1 MFIGTSH
8 TLIIAAALAIAA
20 SAAAEL
26 VAVEDNEI
34 RTVFVGHEAH
44 PPKPWPVSFGPYEFR
59 ADGTYFRQQDLASF
73 HGRYVIANGR
83 ICIGPSDGAPAN
95 ECYKVLR
102 DGSQYLLQ
110 DAAGRAGPFPVTLQP
125 ITEQNK

>member
-1 MFIGTSH
+1 MFARSRHI
-8 TLIIAAALAIAA
+8 LIVAAALVVAG
-20 SAAAEL
+20 SAAAEQ
-26 VAVEDNEI
+26 VAVDDNEI
-34 RTVFVGHEAH
+34 RTAFVGHEAH

-83 ICIGPSDGAPAN
+83 ICISPSDGAGN

-102 DGSQYLLQ
+102 DGSQYFMQ
-110 DAAGRAGPFPVTLQP
+110 DAAGQAAPFPVTLQP
-125 ITEQNK
+125 ITETAK